1 MEDNFFE
8 MPILEQ
14 MYHFRKDDFEQAIY
28 DNKKVIR
35 EIEGKVCDN
44 SETLVQF
51 FNGLIQ
57 DKKSQEIF
65 KELLQDYILSYS
77 NEIDFWCL
85 EYYKLGM
92 NDMHK
97 LKYELNPNN
106 NKTITKGKTFF
117 DYMDGELADY
127 LQNKIDYNIPAYKEY
142 KAKNREIYRKY
153 PKVIEVFEDSMPV
166 ILNQEEMNAL
176 IELKELDAQV
186 RAEEIKVF
194 FKAGINEIL
203 NF

>member
-14 MYHFRKDDFEQAIY
+14 MYHFRKEDFEQAIY

-51 FNGLIQ
+51 FDGLIQ
-57 DKKSQEIF
+57 NKKSQEIF

-106 NKTITKGKTFF
+106 NKTITKCEKFF

-127 LQNKIDYNIPAYKEY
+127 LQNKIDYNTPVYKEY

-166 ILNQEEMNAL
+166 ILIQEEMNA
-176 IELKELDAQV
+176 
-186 RAEEIKVF
+186 
-194 FKAGINEIL
+194 
-203 NF
+203 